1 MGRRIMAHEK
11 SETVQNPIDNMFYNL
26 DTVDDRH
33 RRINP
38 YDYFPEAEL
47 ESPNVGVER
56 GLGVLGGP
64 YKTGE
69 EGAEAARKR
78 SMNFRGGKIMP
89 NKNMQGQDLMSRMLP
104 PYAARLPME
113 QSQPETGILP
123 YEDEAVHRGPLAQR
137 AFDTNQF
144 RENLTRKLMKQGR
157 AQDQMAAGMM
167 NMDPRNTYTWKGL
180 SAGADALG
188 KAGKTIF
195 DFTVPF
201 GSSARKGGEQ
211 ILEEYGPKLQQAIL
225 ALMEMIQSGQKSFEK
240 GYKPGMRLR

>member
-1 MGRRIMAHEK
+1 MAHEK
-11 SETVQNPIDNMFYNL
+11 SETVKSIIDNMFYNL

-78 SMNFRGGKIMP
+78 SMNFRERRIMP
-89 NKNMQGQDLMSRMLP
+89 NENMQGQDLRGMLADSMLKGYNMPMQPSGQARPMDSRQMLSESMLRGYNMPMRP
-104 PYAARLPME
+104 P
-113 QSQPETGILP
+113 
-123 YEDEAVHRGPLAQR
+123 
-137 AFDTNQF
+137 
-144 RENLTRKLMKQGR
+144 
-157 AQDQMAAGMM
+157 AGMNRQARPM
-167 NMDPRNTYTWKGL
+167 DSRQMLAKGMQYMDPRQGL
-180 SAGADALG
+180 LYRGASAGAD
-188 KAGKTIF
+188 
-195 DFTVPF
+195 
-201 GSSARKGGEQ
+201 
-211 ILEEYGPKLQQAIL
+211 KLQQAIL
-225 ALMEMIQSGQKSFEK
+225 ALMELIQSGQEDFEK

>member
-1 MGRRIMAHEK
+1 MAHEK

-78 SMNFRGGKIMP
+78 SMNFRGRRIMP
-89 NKNMQGQDLMSRMLP
+89 NENMQGQDLRGML
-104 PYAARLPME
+104 
-113 QSQPETGILP
+113 
-123 YEDEAVHRGPLAQR
+123 
-137 AFDTNQF
+137 
-144 RENLTRKLMKQGR
+144 
-157 AQDQMAAGMM
+157 
-167 NMDPRNTYTWKGL
+167 
-180 SAGADALG
+180 ADSML
-188 KAGKTIF
+188 
-195 DFTVPF
+195 
-201 GSSARKGGEQ
+201 
-211 ILEEYGPKLQQAIL
+211 
-225 ALMEMIQSGQKSFEK
+225 K
-240 GYKPGMRLR
+240 GYNTSPSLPRSEEHKHKIDQR